1 MSPDATFPRALNAST
16 RLCAV
21 LGSPVRHSASPAMHN
36 AALAALG
43 LNWCYLGC
51 EVNPDRLREAI
62 EGARHLGF
70 VGLNLTVPHKQLAM
84 ALMDE
89 LDESAREWGAVNT
102 VVFGRRDDSGEWHP
116 VGQRSDL
123 DGPVLARGHNTD
135 ADAIIRAINEDLGIE
150 PRSARVLLLGAGGAG
165 RAAALRLA
173 AEGVGCLYL
182 VNRTQV
188 RAEELAAEIGDRYPA
203 VEVHVGYPE
212 GDVEIV
218 LNATSLGLK
227 SGDASP
233 LDSSRFSLGQADG
246 VYDMIYRPASTP
258 LLDQARAAG
267 CRTANGLGM
276 LLYQGA
282 AALELWSGRQVPVEI
297 MRAALHREIYGAGG
311 AR

>member
-1 MSPDATFPRALNAST
+1 MSSTPAFPGPLNAST

-43 LNWCYLGC
+43 LNWRYVGC
-51 EVNPDRLREAI
+51 EVNPAHLREAI

-70 VGLNLTVPHKQLAM
+70 VGLNLTVPHKQLAV

-89 LDESAREWGAVNT
+89 LDASAEEWGAVNT
-102 VVFGRRDDSGEWHP
+102 VVFGHRDAAGGWIP
-116 VGQRSDL
+116 VGQGDP
-123 DGPVLARGHNTD
+123 GGAPVLARGYNTD
-135 ADAIIRAINEDLGIE
+135 ANAIIRSLYEDLGVE
-150 PRSARVLLLGAGGAG
+150 PRSSRVLLLGAGGAG

-173 AEGVGCLYL
+173 AEGVSVLYL
-182 VNRTQV
+182 VNRTMA
-188 RAEELAAEIGDRYPA
+188 RAEELAREIESRFPA
-203 VEVHVGYPE
+203 VEVHLGYPA

-227 SGDASP
+227 AGDPSP
-233 LDSSRFSLGQADG
+233 LDSDLFSLAQADG

-282 AALELWSGRQVPVEI
+282 AALELWSGQPVPVEV
-297 MRAALHREIYGAGG
+297 MRAALHREIYGEGG
-311 AR
+311 GR